1 MVMLHIGG
9 NAVSNW
15 SLFSYIPT
23 VLWWVN
29 DDGDNIDQAL
39 DVIAWCGLSLSA
51 VVMVMGS
58 SNVIISSLLW
68 LLYHSLVNV
77 GQQWLVYHMVCN
89 FRGSNFC
96 GLGSLDDFVGLYFRG
111 ISTL

>member
-1 MVMLHIGG
+1 MLHIGG
-9 NAVSNW
+9 NAVTNW
-15 SLFSYIPT
+15 SLFSSIPT

-29 DDGDNIDQAL
+29 DDDIDQAL

-77 GQQWLVYHMVCN
+77 GQRWSVEPYTLVYWGNRLCMQLCY
-89 FRGSNFC
+89 
-96 GLGSLDDFVGLYFRG
+96 SLL
-111 ISTL
+111 TK